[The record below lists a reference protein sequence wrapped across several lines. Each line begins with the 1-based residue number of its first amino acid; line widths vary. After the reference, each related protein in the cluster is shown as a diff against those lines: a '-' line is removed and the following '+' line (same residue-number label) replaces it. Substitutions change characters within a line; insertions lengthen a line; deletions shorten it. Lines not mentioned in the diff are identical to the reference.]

1 VFKIR
6 RTGLLP
12 GTGFRVVPSTRSFSN
27 REGSEE
33 SMKLSVSLEGS
44 VEYLMIYL
52 VTGLSLDS
60 SSPGEV
66 KVIVALSQLNKT

>member
-1 VFKIR
+1 MGQQQKILNRWVFFVAALNLKIIKNKVL
-6 RTGLLP
+6 T
-12 GTGFRVVPSTRSFSN
+12 
-27 REGSEE
+27 
-33 SMKLSVSLEGS
+33 SVSLEGS

-66 KVIVALSQLNKT
+66 KEIVALSQLNKT

>member
-1 VFKIR
+1 VAALNSKIIKNKVL
-6 RTGLLP
+6 T
-12 GTGFRVVPSTRSFSN
+12 
-27 REGSEE
+27 
-33 SMKLSVSLEGS
+33 SVSLEGS

>member
-1 VFKIR
+1 MGQQQKILNRRVFFVAALNSKIIKNKVL
-6 RTGLLP
+6 T
-12 GTGFRVVPSTRSFSN
+12 
-27 REGSEE
+27 
-33 SMKLSVSLEGS
+33 SVSLEGS